1 MGIKNLHS
9 FLRKKH
15 ANLYKQKTL
24 KDLTN
29 KTIAIDTS
37 IYMCK
42 FKNSFGNKW
51 LKGFFD
57 LICLFRKH
65 PIQIVFIFD
74 SKAPPEKDLERE
86 HRLQMREKNRLRI
99 HNIMEEW
106 VQYL

>member
-24 KDLTN
+24 EDLKN

-42 FKNSFGNKW
+42 FKNSFGK
-51 LKGFFD
+51 K
-57 LICLFRKH
+57 
-65 PIQIVFIFD
+65 
-74 SKAPPEKDLERE
+74 
-86 HRLQMREKNRLRI
+86 
-99 HNIMEEW
+99 
-106 VQYL
+106 